1 MAPGRRSRLALLGIA
16 IIVAAPALGLAGV
29 IAFATVTA
37 DRVVAPLTLPAIDHL
52 RTGDLIFRSGIS
64 RDSHLIKVF
73 DPGAEYSHVGL
84 IDVRDGN
91 AYVIHIE
98 PGETE
103 DESQIQREPLDTFLA
118 PRKAD
123 GFAVF
128 HVTGRREGRSLPLA
142 PADETRGR
150 AAVLAALNYMSRHVV
165 FDHDFSLDTNDAM
178 YCSELVWRAYLETG
192 LDLLD
197 GDFGAVPALQ
207 GGHLIRLSGLVHSRH
222 LTPAETA
229 GSTE

>member
-91 AYVIHIE
+91 EYVIHIE

-103 DESQIQREPLDTFLA
+103 DESRIQREPLDTFLA
-118 PRKAD
+118 PRNPHPKPHNHHTPPPQPHTHPHPPPHHTPPPPQRCH
-123 GFAVF
+123 F
-128 HVTGRREGRSLPLA
+128 
-142 PADETRGR
+142 
-150 AAVLAALNYMSRHVV
+150 
-165 FDHDFSLDTNDAM
+165 
-178 YCSELVWRAYLETG
+178 
-192 LDLLD
+192 
-197 GDFGAVPALQ
+197 
-207 GGHLIRLSGLVHSRH
+207 
-222 LTPAETA
+222 TPAPHTTQRA
-229 GSTE
+229 HPQK